1 MKDAAARYPEETMPD
16 FGLQLA
22 PPPDHNRL
30 IPKLLV
36 AGLVM
41 IVVGVAVFLL
51 NPRKTAEI
59 SVEKIDLFAP
69 HTEFTAMPSASHLI
83 GAQPTSEDDVYIV
96 ATLRI
101 TDKLRLPIFLAT
113 ASATM
118 TTAEGSTVEA
128 TVISPLDLPRLEETF
143 PQLLPLVS
151 SPAAPP
157 IRFED
162 AVAPEAT
169 RVGTVVLLFP
179 QTSAK
184 AWQAKKSA
192 TLTIQLAHDAAP
204 ITIPL
209 Q

>member
-1 MKDAAARYPEETMPD
+1 MKSAASRYPDGTMPD
-16 FGLQLA
+16 LQLQLA
-22 PPPDHNRL
+22 PPPDHKRL

-36 AGLVM
+36 AAVVM

-59 SVEKIDLFAP
+59 SIQKIDLFAA

-83 GAQPTSEDDVYIV
+83 GARPTSEDDVYVV

-113 ASATM
+113 TSATM

-128 TVISPLDLPRLEETF
+128 TVISPPDLPRLEVAF

-151 SPAAPP
+151 PPAAPP

-162 AVAPEAT
+162 AVAPGAT
-169 RVGTVVLLFP
+169 RVGTVLLLFP
-179 QTSAK
+179 QTSEK
-184 AWQAKKSA
+184 AWKAKKSA
-192 TLTIQLAHDAAP
+192 TLTVQLAHDAAP

-209 Q
+209 P

>member
-1 MKDAAARYPEETMPD
+1 MKGTPSRYPDETMPD
-16 FGLQLA
+16 LQLQLA
-22 PPPDHNRL
+22 PPPDRNRL
-30 IPKLLV
+30 IPKLLI
-36 AGLVM
+36 AALVM

-69 HTEFTAMPSASHLI
+69 HTEFTALPSASHLI
-83 GAQPTSEDDVYIV
+83 GARPTSEDDVYVV

-143 PQLLPLVS
+143 PQLLPLLS
-151 SPAAPP
+151 PPAAPP

-162 AVAPEAT
+162 AVEPGAT
-169 RVGTVVLLFP
+169 RVGTVLLLFP
-179 QTSAK
+179 QTSAQ
-184 AWQAKKSA
+184 AWQTKKSA

-209 Q
+209 P